1 MWRETMNKNN
11 IDENKYVATVGDL
24 IEHLQKFDKN
34 AKLCFWD
41 EGGAHMEC
49 VHILKDMLGD
59 MMFKT
64 VAADKAYRKKTFG
77 DSDKQLEEDFAYVDD
92 ADMIVY

>member
-1 MWRETMNKNN
+1 MMNKNKN
-11 IDENKYVATVGDL
+11 IATVGDL
-24 IEHLQKFDKN
+24 IEHLQKFDKD

-49 VHILKDMLGD
+49 VNVLKNMLGD

-64 VAADKAYRKKTFG
+64 VLDDKIRRKSTFNE
-77 DSDKQLEEDFAYVDD
+77 SDEDLVEHFEFVDD
-92 ADMIVY
+92 NDILIY

>member
-1 MWRETMNKNN
+1 MRAMNEEH
-11 IDENKYVATVGDL
+11 IATVGDL
-24 IEHLQKFDKN
+24 IAHLQKFDKD

-64 VAADKAYRKKTFG
+64 IADDKIRRKNNFNE
-77 DSDKQLEEDFAYVDD
+77 SDEDLAEDFEFVDD
-92 ADMIVY
+92 ADVLMY